1 MKSVHKNDP
10 SPEFLSFA
18 IAQLEILPSPTGG
31 EGCVAYSLPAPCGR
45 ERSVGHTCPTIIN
58 IASYLIKVVSQA
70 MPDLRLR
77 TCYIYPCPSANLL
90 PQRESK
96 KILHLLLTALT
107 SVKSLL
113 EYYLRA

>member
-45 ERSVGHTCPTIIN
+45 VEIFDFGEGF
-58 IASYLIKVVSQA
+58 
-70 MPDLRLR
+70 
-77 TCYIYPCPSANLL
+77 L
-90 PQRESK
+90 P
-96 KILHLLLTALT
+96 
-107 SVKSLL
+107 
-113 EYYLRA
+113 